1 MCVKYA
7 LMNENGSDFF
17 SRIKDQRRLLRITQT
32 ELAVIANTNQ
42 QQISRLERGA
52 WVPNHKQAAKIS
64 RVLQIPIDVVLER
77 AAS

>member
-7 LMNENGSDFF
+7 SMTKNGSDFF
-17 SRIKDQRRLLRITQT
+17 SKIKDQRRMLRLTQT

-52 WVPNHKQAAKIS
+52 WVPNRKQAARIS
-64 RVLQIPIDVVLER
+64 RVLQIPIEVVLDKV
-77 AAS
+77 AS